1 MPLPR
6 RERSRAVASGGG
18 ARFQRR
24 AGCYHR
30 GTVTFPLTRR
40 FAPTSPPG
48 EVTGSP
54 DARARLVVPVQRAVG
69 FRQRR
74 VRRLA
79 DAHPVRPIGRA
90 HPAQPVIPPPPPLH
104 LSIAAHHPPPP
115 PPPPPP

>member
-90 HPAQPVIPPPPPLH
+90 DRDEPG
-104 LSIAAHHPPPP
+104 IAARTALELWIT
-115 PPPPPP
+115 